1 MFFAFL
7 SLKMDIYSSFSDNI
21 SSLGRKIRLAPDL
34 PLMEV
39 SSVTEDQRTRPLRAR
54 RLNIKN
60 FTLCYL

>member
-7 SLKMDIYSSFSDNI
+7 SLKMVNYSSFSDKI
-21 SSLGRKIRLAPDL
+21 SFLEGKNRLVPDL

-39 SSVTEDQRTRPLRAR
+39 SSVTEDQRTRSMWAR

>member
-21 SSLGRKIRLAPDL
+21 SSLEGEFRLAPDL